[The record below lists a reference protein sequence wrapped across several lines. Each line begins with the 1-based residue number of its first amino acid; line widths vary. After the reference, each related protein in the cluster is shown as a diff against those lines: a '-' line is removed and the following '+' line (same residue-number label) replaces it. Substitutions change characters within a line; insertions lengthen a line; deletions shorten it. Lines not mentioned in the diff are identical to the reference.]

1 MKIVWKA
8 SSKYKAAITRYQH
21 FNIKK
26 YDLVLR
32 TCPELATTYYGH
44 QDKIVTSHARRDH
57 RWIYIYQR
65 ERGDEVMKFVC
76 LLNQND
82 DN

>member
-26 YDLVLR
+26 CNLVLR

-57 RWIYIYQR
+57 RWIYISKGKGR
-65 ERGDEVMKFVC
+65 GGDEVC
-76 LLNQND
+76 LLVESK
-82 DN
+82 